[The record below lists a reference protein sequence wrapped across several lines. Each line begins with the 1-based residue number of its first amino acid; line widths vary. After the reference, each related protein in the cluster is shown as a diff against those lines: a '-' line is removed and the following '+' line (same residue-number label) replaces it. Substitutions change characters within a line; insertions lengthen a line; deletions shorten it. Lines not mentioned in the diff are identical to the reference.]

1 MKWNSLLQKTARKVS
16 RKGGDRL
23 KLFSVWGAHLM
34 GQRYI
39 GVFIDPIL
47 ACNLRCQMCYFSDH
61 AYRATLQ
68 GRLTAEDCD
77 QFAANLFPHALRLQI
92 GCGAEPS
99 LAPDLVIRL
108 IQLGKQYKVP
118 FIAVVTNGNLF
129 TSDILQ
135 EAVTAGLNELILS
148 LHGVRK
154 ETYESLMVGAK
165 WERFISLLES
175 LKKLNNPPAV
185 RLNYTMNKDNI
196 IELSALPDL
205 IRDYP
210 ITTVQLRPI
219 QKIGE
224 SAYQDFSMEPLLDVY
239 DEIIEPTVRRLQTAG
254 IEVFCPDK
262 KKMSITATPP
272 RHLAKLFEEVTYYY
286 LSPQSN
292 GPGIVDFRKV
302 SFLDY
307 TRKIHLAKKLFHA
320 ILLEKNTL
328 SEKALHTTKKLN
340 Y

>member
-1 MKWNSLLQKTARKVS
+1 MGSEMCIR
-16 RKGGDRL
+16 DR
-23 KLFSVWGAHLM
+23 
-34 GQRYI
+34 
-39 GVFIDPIL
+39 
-47 ACNLRCQMCYFSDH
+47 
-61 AYRATLQ
+61 
-68 GRLTAEDCD
+68 
-77 QFAANLFPHALRLQI
+77 
-92 GCGAEPS
+92 
-99 LAPDLVIRL
+99 
-108 IQLGKQYKVP
+108 
-118 FIAVVTNGNLF
+118 
-129 TSDILQ
+129 
-135 EAVTAGLNELILS
+135 
-148 LHGVRK
+148 
-154 ETYESLMVGAK
+154 
-165 WERFISLLES
+165 LES

-239 DEIIEPTVRRLQTAG
+239 DEIIEPTVRRLRTAG

-262 KKMSITATPP
+262 KKMSVTATPP
-272 RHLAKLFEEVTYYY
+272 RHLAKLFEEATYYY

-320 ILLEKNTL
+320 ILFEKNTL